1 MTETATLFDLSF
13 ELRRSNRRKT
23 LGITVDR
30 GGELVLHIP
39 ARASMEQI
47 APTVRQKLLWI
58 HKTLA
63 GKRTLQQR
71 LPTKDFVSGESFHY
85 LGRSYQLLLTSE
97 AQTRP
102 LLLRYGRFHLL
113 RSEQPRAREHF
124 VRWYSDHALPW
135 LRARVEP
142 WARRI
147 GVRPPHAAIKHLGF
161 RWASC
166 GEGGRLNFHWKT
178 ILLPPGIIDY
188 TIAHEVVHLLHHDH
202 GPEFQRALA
211 RAMPDHQ
218 ERQQWLAEHGA
229 RFCAL

>member
-30 GGELVLHIP
+30 AGELVLHVP
-39 ARASMEQI
+39 ARVSIEQI
-47 APTVRQKLLWI
+47 APAVRQKLLWI
-58 HKTLA
+58 HRTLA
-63 GKRTLQQR
+63 ERRTLQEKIR
-71 LPTKDFVSGESFHY
+71 AKEFVSGESFHY
-85 LGRSYQLLLTSE
+85 LGRTYQLLLTSE

-135 LRARVEP
+135 LSARVEP

-147 GVRPPHAAIKHLGF
+147 GVRPTKVAIQDLGF

-166 GEGGRLNFHWKT
+166 GKGGGVNFHWKT

-202 GPEFQRALA
+202 GLEFQRALA

-218 ERQQWLAEHGA
+218 ERQRWLAEHGA